1 MAAQQDWLDTDFYAV
16 LGVSAQATD
25 AEIKKAYKKLLR
37 DNHPDTKPGDDAAE
51 ERFKAVSR
59 AKEVLGDPETRK
71 EYDEFRRMAR
81 EAGPRIGGRGGGF
94 GPFGGGGQGYTFRDG
109 TFSEGDLGDLG
120 DFDLSDLLGGFF
132 GHGARGT
139 TGFGP
144 RRQAGPA
151 PGADVRA
158 HLTLDF
164 VDAVNGIETT
174 LTVGD
179 KQVKTRIPAGVT
191 DGQVIKLRGQGQ
203 PGQLGGPPG
212 DLVLDISV
220 APHHRFGRKGKD
232 VTLTVP
238 ITYTEAALG
247 ADITVPTPTGAPVKL
262 RVPAGTQ
269 SGRTLRAKGKG
280 GPRSDLLVTVE
291 VVVPKKLSDEERAA
305 LEALAAIEARG
316 SSPRSHLI

>member
-16 LGVSAQATD
+16 LGVGAQASD

-37 DNHPDTKPGDDAAE
+37 ENHPDAKPGDSAAE

-59 AKEVLGDPETRK
+59 AKEVIGDPATRK

-81 EAGPRIGGRGGGF
+81 EAGPRVGQRGGPRGA
-94 GPFGGGGQGYTFRDG
+94 GPFGGGGQTF
-109 TFSEGDLGDLG
+109 TFTEGDLG
-120 DFDLSDLLGGFF
+120 DFDLGDLLGGLF
-132 GHGARGT
+132 GQGRGAGPS
-139 TGFGP
+139 GFG
-144 RRQAGPA
+144 RRPAGPV
-151 PGADVRA
+151 PGADIRA

-164 VDAVNGIETT
+164 ADAVNGIETT

-179 KQVKTRIPAGVT
+179 QQVKTRIPAGVT
-191 DGQVIKLRGQGQ
+191 DGQVIKLRGKGQ

-220 APHHRFGRKGKD
+220 APHPRFGRKGKD

-238 ITYTEAALG
+238 VTYTEAALG
-247 ADITVPTPTGAPVKL
+247 ADITVPTVTGSTVKL

-269 SGRTLRAKGKG
+269 PGKTLRAKGKG

-291 VVVPKKLSDEERAA
+291 VVVPTKLSNDERKA
-305 LEALAAIEARG
+305 LEALAAVEAK
-316 SSPRSHLI
+316 SPSPRSHLT

>member
-25 AEIKKAYKKLLR
+25 AEVKKAYKKLLR
-37 DNHPDTKPGDDAAE
+37 DNHPDTKPGDAAAE

-59 AKEVLGDPETRK
+59 AKEVIGDPATRK

-81 EAGPRIGGRGGGF
+81 EAGPRVGGRGGGF
-94 GPFGGGGQGYTFRDG
+94 DPFGGGGQTYTFR
-109 TFSEGDLGDLG
+109 EGAFNEG
-120 DFDLSDLLGGFF
+120 DFDLSDLLGGLF
-132 GHGARGT
+132 GQGGRGA
-139 TGFGP
+139 TGFAN
-144 RRQAGPA
+144 RRPAGPM

-191 DGQVIKLRGQGQ
+191 DGQVIKLRGKGQ

-212 DLVLDISV
+212 DLVLDIAV
-220 APHHRFGRKGKD
+220 APHHRFGRKGPD

-238 ITYTEAALG
+238 VTYTEAALG
-247 ADITVPTPTGAPVKL
+247 ADITVPTLSGGPVKL
-262 RVPAGTQ
+262 RVPPGTQ

-291 VVVPKKLSDEERAA
+291 VAVPKKLSDDERAA
-305 LEALAAIEARG
+305 LEALAAIEAK
-316 SSPRSHLI
+316 SPSPRSHLT